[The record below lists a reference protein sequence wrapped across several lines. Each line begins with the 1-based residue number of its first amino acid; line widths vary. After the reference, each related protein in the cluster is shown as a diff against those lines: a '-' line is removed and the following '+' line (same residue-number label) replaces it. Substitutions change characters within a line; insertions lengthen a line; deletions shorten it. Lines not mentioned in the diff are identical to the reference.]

1 MTSPRLSCTQIRG
14 IVIHTDAQTLCAV
27 DAHEN
32 TREAL
37 RIARNNGEI
46 SVENLGL
53 RQSLEL
59 TFGSFLD
66 GVL

>member
-1 MTSPRLSCTQIRG
+1 
-14 IVIHTDAQTLCAV
+14 VIHTDAQTLCAV